1 MLAETEANVFFSDN
15 ATLSYGV
22 LPNGTA
28 STTDDEQT
36 RRIAVVPLD
45 DHLRIDSVGFLQAD
59 DPWFVGRKQ
68 VRRVA
73 YQCSLG
79 NSSSREVFVLIQ

>member
-15 ATLSYGV
+15 ETLTYGV

-28 STTDDEQT
+28 ATTDDEQMQ
-36 RRIAVVPLD
+36 RISVVPLD

-68 VRRVA
+68 VRCVA

-79 NSSSREVFVLIQ
+79 HSSSREVFVRVQ